1 MDKEKTIWRG
11 SPSQVINFGAYI
23 LIIIVTAVIV
33 VVSLLFLPL
42 LLILLIVPLV
52 MLIVNFLKIKSEIF
66 EVTSQRLRKTTG
78 IFSKQTEDIE
88 LYRVRDYKIIE
99 PFFLRLFGLGTIE
112 LITIDKSSPHVI
124 IPAVKD
130 PKGLLDMIRENVEH
144 AKSTK
149 GVRELDVE

>member
-1 MDKEKTIWRG
+1 MDKERTIWTG
-11 SPSQVINFGAYI
+11 SPSQVLNFSSYIII
-23 LIIIVTAVIV
+23 LIITAVII
-33 VVSLLFLPL
+33 VVSLIFLPL
-42 LLILLIVPLV
+42 LLVLLIVPLV
-52 MLIVNFLKIKSEIF
+52 MFIISFLKIRSEVF

-88 LYRVRDYKIIE
+88 LYRVRDYKILQ
-99 PFFLRLFGLGTIE
+99 PFFLRLFGLGTVE

-144 AKSTK
+144 SKSTK